1 MSWFLKI
8 CQRNQVIIEM
18 DDYIQKCQ
26 QAFMDLVMSSR
37 DRNYQLQNFQL
48 DITKIQQLLGQVG
61 YPDIQNVVLALKD
74 NDHETMMD
82 TYSAV
87 YNWSRTNNLTS
98 QQYDALFEAVK
109 QIRNHMDK
117 TNPYEYGEEDAQQSA
132 NKAIQT
138 TLQNMNIIKQSI
150 EEAISRIPTWQTP
163 IIRIVPN
170 PSASTYSMK
179 DDFSEPSTSALVE
192 FGRDE
197 MAPNFS
203 YFLSEEGPNIEI
215 DDVLEAGDTDFFTT
229 PQMQQDYFSLI
240 RELKNPGSSQRQGKR
255 KTLYTARPVEDR
267 QIYLNNQKI
276 PTNIFLS
283 SNYYDAEGIA
293 SDLSSRGRRDI
304 WKVVIDDRYLIQTL
318 DAPTVKHYQAVGNEW
333 IPVHS
338 LQLINVG
345 N

>member
-1 MSWFLKI
+1 
-8 CQRNQVIIEM
+8 M
-18 DDYIQKCQ
+18 DDYAQKCQ

-37 DRNYQLQNFQL
+37 DRNFELQSFQL
-48 DITKIQQLLGQVG
+48 DIAKIQQLLSQIG
-61 YPDIQNVVLALKD
+61 YPDTQNIVLALQS
-74 NDHETMMD
+74 NDHETLMEA
-82 TYSAV
+82 YSAV
-87 YNWSRTNNLTS
+87 YNWSRTNKLTS

-109 QIRNHMDK
+109 HIRNHMDK
-117 TNPYEYGEEDAQQSA
+117 TDPYEYSEEDAQQSA
-132 NKAIQT
+132 NKAVQT
-138 TLQNMNIIKQSI
+138 TLQNMNTIKQSI
-150 EEAISRIPTWQTP
+150 EEAISRIPNWRTP
-163 IIRIVPN
+163 IIRIIPN
-170 PSASTYSMK
+170 PSANTYSMK

-229 PQMQQDYFSLI
+229 PQIQQDYFSLI

-255 KTLYTARPVEDR
+255 KTLYTARPIEDR
-267 QIYLNNQKI
+267 EIYLNNQRI

-283 SNYYDAEGIA
+283 SSYDDAEGIA

-304 WKVVIDDRYLIQTL
+304 WKVIIDDRYLIQTL
-318 DAPTVKHYQAVGNEW
+318 NSPNVKHYQAVGDEW
-333 IPVHS
+333 IPVYAIK
-338 LQLINVG
+338 LINPG